1 MAMIRVEPVEVHVRA
16 DWFDGRP
23 RVVTLEGRKLGVLVS
38 RGVRDVSSAF
48 RVITGPR
55 TFFDVDTA
63 DVRLKL
69 SFRHRSR
76 RWTVE
81 GMETHKAA

>member
-23 RVVTLEGRKLGVLVS
+23 REVTLDGRKMRVLEIL
-38 RGVRDVSSAF
+38 GVRDESSAF
-48 RVITGPR
+48 PVITGPR

-76 RWTVE
+76 RWTIE
-81 GMETHKAA
+81 GMEAHRAA

>member
-23 RVVTLEGRKLGVLVS
+23 REVTLDGRKMRVLEIL
-38 RGVRDVSSAF
+38 GVRDESSAF
-48 RVITGPR
+48 PVITGPR

-81 GMETHKAA
+81 GMEAHKAA

>member
-1 MAMIRVEPVEVHVRA
+1 MAMVRVEPVEVHVRA

-23 RVVTLEGRKLGVLVS
+23 REVTLDGRKMRVLEIL
-38 RGVRDVSSAF
+38 GVRDESSAF
-48 RVITGPR
+48 PVITGPR

-81 GMETHKAA
+81 GMETHQAA